1 MGEAVKQI
9 PESIRDQYPEI
20 PWRDIAGMRDKVIH
34 FYFGVNLERV
44 WLVVKENIPFIR
56 PYLQKIFT
64 KLQNT
69 DWTKDCEEIYV
80 TKNIYENTYDST
92 ELHSAQTE
100 ISYMLYHFELDSIP
114 LEKWLTNKVYNDT
127 IQIEQKTVRKIVS
140 KNSNYIFTFTKYT
153 YPSILYYQFVIRY
166 SGMKKYLQ

>member
-1 MGEAVKQI
+1 MK
-9 PESIRDQYPEI
+9 
-20 PWRDIAGMRDKVIH
+20 
-34 FYFGVNLERV
+34 
-44 WLVVKENIPFIR
+44 
-56 PYLQKIFT
+56 KIILILILLLFT
-64 KLQNT
+64 SCNQ
-69 DWTKDCEEIYV
+69 YV

-127 IQIEQKTVRKIVS
+127 IQIEQKTVRKIID